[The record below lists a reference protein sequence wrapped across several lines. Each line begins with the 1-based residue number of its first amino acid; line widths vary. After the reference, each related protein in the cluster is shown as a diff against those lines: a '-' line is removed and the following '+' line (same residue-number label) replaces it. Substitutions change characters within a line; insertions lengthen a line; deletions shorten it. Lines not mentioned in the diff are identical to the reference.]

1 MFIIIQASE
10 MVQLINP
17 GPSPSSQKAALCD
30 KVFERLSAYQG
41 DEVASPRP
49 NMSKMQHFTSIWH
62 HCTAS
67 IWATLRA
74 VDVPKRAKLET
85 VAHLSVR
92 LGIKCPSEESVQS
105 LVGFILLVTMGKAEC
120 LNMHASAK
128 LCVVADFKRI
138 LESTASRTP
147 AAATFIQDYP
157 LTPQGFKAAYLEV
170 YTKAFVLE
178 ECIYKRGYT

>member
-49 NMSKMQHFTSIWH
+49 NMSKMQHFTSIEH
-62 HCTAS
+62 YCTAS

-74 VDVPKRAKLET
+74 IDVPQRVKLET

-92 LGIKCPSEESVQS
+92 LGIKYPSEKSVQS

-128 LCVVADFKRI
+128 LCVVHDFKRI
-138 LESTASRTP
+138 LKLSASRTP

-157 LTPQGFKAAYLEV
+157 LTPQGCKAAYLEV
-170 YTKAFVLE
+170 YTKAFGLE
-178 ECIYKRGYT
+178 EYIYKRSYM